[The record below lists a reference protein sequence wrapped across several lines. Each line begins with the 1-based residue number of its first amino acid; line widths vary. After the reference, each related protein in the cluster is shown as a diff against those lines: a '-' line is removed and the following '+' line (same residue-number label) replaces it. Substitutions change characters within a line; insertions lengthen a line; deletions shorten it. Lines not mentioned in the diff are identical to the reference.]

1 MATPPKEAQGDP
13 AEESLAEVA
22 LKRNLSHLLISNSTK
37 KSPELTLGELVLH
50 FKPKAPVTALAVLIS
65 EDNRVKGLQGYI
77 NLCLIPED
85 REDFVTLQD
94 NIDLDGLNEIIN
106 ALSEAYSA
114 LPTE

>member
-1 MATPPKEAQGDP
+1 MATPPKEATVP
-13 AEESLAEVA
+13 VEESLAEVA

-37 KSPELTLGELVLH
+37 KAPEFTLGDTKFH
-50 FKPKAPVTALAVLIS
+50 FKPKAPVTALALLIS

-85 REDFVTLQD
+85 REDFAVIQD
-94 NIDLDGLNEIIN
+94 DLDLDGLNEIIN
-106 ALSEAYSA
+106 ALSEVYST